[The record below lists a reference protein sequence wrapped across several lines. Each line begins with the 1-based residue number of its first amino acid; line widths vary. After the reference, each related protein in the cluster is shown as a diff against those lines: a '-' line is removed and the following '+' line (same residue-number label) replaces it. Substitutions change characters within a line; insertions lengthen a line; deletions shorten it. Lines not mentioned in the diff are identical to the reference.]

1 MEEPKMNKT
10 YGYIRVS
17 TREQNEE
24 RQIIAMREFG
34 VEDNCMV
41 IDKQSGKDFNRPG
54 YKRLMKKLKPE
65 DTLVI
70 KSIDRLGRNYDEI
83 LEQWRYIT
91 KEKQAHIVVLDMP
104 LLDTR
109 NGRDLTGTLI
119 ADIVLQL
126 LSYVAQTEREFIKQ
140 RQREGIEAA
149 RANGVHLGRYAMAR
163 PENYED
169 VKSAWQNGELSLR
182 RAAEQLGVSHST
194 FQRWVQSEQMQTT
207 EAM

>member
-1 MEEPKMNKT
+1 MKKT
-10 YGYIRVS
+10 YGYVRVS
-17 TREQNEE
+17 SREQNEE
-24 RQIIAMREFG
+24 RQVVAMQEFG
-34 VEDNCMV
+34 VPDNCMV
-41 IDKQSGKDFNRPG
+41 IEKQSGKNFDRPG
-54 YKRLMKKLKPE
+54 YIKLVKKLKPE

-83 LEQWRYIT
+83 LDQWRYLT
-91 KEKQAHIVVLDMP
+91 KEKHVDVVVLDMP

-140 RQREGIEAA
+140 RQREGIEVA
-149 RANGVHLGRYAMAR
+149 RANGVHLGRKAMDR

-169 VKSAWQNGELSLR
+169 VKSAWMNGEVSMR
-182 RAAEQLGVSHST
+182 GAAKMLGISHTAFRS
-194 FQRWVQSEQMQTT
+194 WVQND
-207 EAM
+207 

>member
-1 MEEPKMNKT
+1 MNKT

-54 YKRLMKKLKPE
+54 YKRLIKKLKPE

-70 KSIDRLGRNYDEI
+70 KSIDRLGRNYEEI

-109 NGRDLTGTLI
+109 NGRNLTGTLI

-149 RANGVHLGRYAMAR
+149 RANGVHLGRYSFER
-163 PENYED
+163 PDNYND
-169 VKSAWQNGELSLR
+169 VKSAWMNGELSLR

-194 FQRWVQSEQMQTT
+194 FKRWVQSEQAQTV

>member
-1 MEEPKMNKT
+1 MNNA

-17 TREQNEE
+17 TKEQNEE
-24 RQIIAMREFG
+24 RQVMAMRSFG
-34 VEDNCMV
+34 IIDRCLI

-54 YKRLMKKLKPE
+54 YQRLVKKLKPK

-83 LEQWRYIT
+83 LEQWRFLT
-91 KEKQAHIVVLDMP
+91 KEKRVDIVVLDMP

-126 LSYVAQTEREFIKQ
+126 LSYVAQTEREFIRQ

-149 RANGVHLGRYAMAR
+149 RANGVHLGRRAIER
-163 PENYED
+163 PDNFEGIKN
-169 VKSAWQNGELSLR
+169 AWQMGEISGR
-182 RAAEQLGVSHST
+182 GAAKLLGVSHTT
-194 FQRWVQSEQMQTT
+194 FRNWVQNN
-207 EAM
+207 

>member
-1 MEEPKMNKT
+1 MAKT

-17 TREQNEE
+17 SRDQNEE
-24 RQIIAMREFG
+24 RQVRAMEEFG
-34 VEDNCMV
+34 IPPGDMV
-41 IDKQSGKDFNRPG
+41 MDKQSGKDFNRPG
-54 YKRLMKKLKPE
+54 YRKLLKKLKPE

-83 LEQWRYIT
+83 LEQWRIIT

-149 RANGVHLGRYAMAR
+149 RANGMHLGRKAMELPDNFVEVREMWQKQEISAR
-163 PENYED
+163 C
-169 VKSAWQNGELSLR
+169 
-182 RAAEQLGVSHST
+182 AARMLGVSPPT
-194 FQRWVQSEQMQTT
+194 FKHWVSGDKMRN
-207 EAM
+207 MD